1 MQPRFTN
8 WLLTGEVYAYGHTQI
23 ARERLI
29 NVKVTSAV
37 ESNQRYSVTL
47 VQRYFAH
54 WFNVDNTRTFGQ
66 R

>member
-8 WLLTGEVYAYGHTQI
+8 WLLTGEIYAYGHTQI

-37 ESNQRYSVTL
+37 ELNQRYSVTL
-47 VQRYFAH
+47 VQR
-54 WFNVDNTRTFGQ
+54 
-66 R
+66 